1 MKPSPK
7 LPQPKIFKE
16 LRAMRQKV
24 QNKAQKVGWERFVA
38 DINQR
43 VGRLLGKP
51 VAPALQKLP
60 RKQSPLR
67 QLAAERR
74 LARRQSSPLIRRS
87 KDLPKRLVS

>member
-7 LPQPKIFKE
+7 LPQPKIFNE
-16 LRAMRQKV
+16 LRTMRQKV
-24 QNKAQKVGWERFVA
+24 QRKAQKVGWEQFIA

-51 VAPALQKLP
+51 VAPAPQELP

-67 QLAAERR
+67 QLAADRQS
-74 LARRQSSPLIRRS
+74 ARHQSSPLIRRS
-87 KDLPKRLVS
+87 KALPERLVS